1 MKLEHDS
8 FDGNPGKTIGD
19 DTCAKLVK
27 LGIKRLPPNKRFK
40 KGVPVR
46 TSLIL
51 SLIIIFILIE
61 HDCYFLCNN
70 CLLILDWILLQ
81 HLHRQK
87 LVRHWAQIASKSLLC
102 WKP

>member
-46 TSLIL
+46 TKLIL
-51 SLIIIFILIE
+51 SLIIIFISTI
-61 HDCYFLCNN
+61 
-70 CLLILDWILLQ
+70 
-81 HLHRQK
+81 
-87 LVRHWAQIASKSLLC
+87 
-102 WKP
+102 